1 MSGRRL
7 IVGSMAALLMPA
19 SLLLAS
25 QANSSTQPAAAP
37 LATKA
42 QALKAKTKVS
52 IQVMPQITQYGKK
65 VANPNSAKTAVTVK
79 VKPKRKGT
87 KVLLQVKA
95 GSKWKKAGKAVTDKK
110 GVADFATAATRSG
123 KPVELRAKVGRTT
136 TKPVSN
142 AKWLSPLFT
151 DGFDGTTLSENW
163 SNRIPDYNPEG
174 FRACSRGGPE
184 AVNVSGGAV
193 RLSVIKDPTR
203 SDTCAAKQ
211 DGKVLGQYDYRLNG
225 HIATEDKV
233 SFKYGFAAARMKF
246 QKMRGQH
253 ASFWLQ
259 PDTEVPGG
267 AEIDVI
273 EYFGKGAAKGGLTS
287 FTYHRDS
294 RGKLVKTG
302 DWIKDSDSFL
312 AKKNDDWYKAYHV
325 FSVEWTPSAYVF
337 RIDGK
342 QTYRSTKGIS
352 NQPEFAILS
361 LLSSDYEIPNLKG
374 GDKKLPQ
381 HSYVDWV
388 RIWQS

>member
-25 QANSSTQPAAAP
+25 QANSETQAPASS
-37 LATKA
+37 LSTKA
-42 QALKAKTKVS
+42 QAKKAKTRVK
-52 IQVMPQITQYGKK
+52 IQVLPQITQYGKK
-65 VANPNSAKTAVTVK
+65 VANPNSAKAAVAVK
-79 VKPKRKGT
+79 VKGARKGT

-95 GSKWKKAGKAVTDKK
+95 GSNWKKAGTAFTNKK
-110 GVADFATAATRSG
+110 GLADFATKATRNG
-123 KPVELRAKVGRTT
+123 KAIKVRAKVGKVT
-136 TKPVSN
+136 TKAVSN
-142 AKWLSPLFT
+142 EKWLDPMFT
-151 DGFDGTTLSENW
+151 DEFSGSTLSDNW
-163 SNRIPDYNPEG
+163 KHRIPDYNPEG
-174 FRACSRGGPE
+174 FRACSKGGPE
-184 AVNVSGGAV
+184 AVTVSGGAV

-203 SDTCAAKQ
+203 SDLCTAKQ
-211 DGKVLGQYDYRLNG
+211 DGNVLGKYAYRLNG

-233 SFKYGFAAARMKF
+233 SFKYGVAAARMKF

-259 PDTEVPGG
+259 PATEKPGG

-302 DWIKDSDSFL
+302 DWLKDSDTFL
-312 AKKNDDWYKAYHV
+312 AKKKDDWFKAYHV
-325 FSVEWTPSAYVF
+325 FSVEWTPNAYIF
-337 RIDGK
+337 RIDGRE
-342 QTYRSTKGIS
+342 TYRSTKGVS
-352 NQPEFAILS
+352 NQPEFPILS
-361 LLSSDYEIPNLKG
+361 LLSSDYEIPNIG
-374 GDKKLPQ
+374 SDKKLPQ

>member
-25 QANSSTQPAAAP
+25 QANSETQPSASS

-42 QALKAKTKVS
+42 QAKKAKTRVS
-52 IQVMPQITQYGKK
+52 ISVLPQISQYGKGT
-65 VANPNSAKTAVTVK
+65 ANPNSAKAAVNVK
-79 VKPKRKGT
+79 VKPARKGT

-95 GSKWKKAGKAVTDKK
+95 GSKWKKAGKAVTTKK
-110 GVADFATAATRSG
+110 GLASFNTAATRGG
-123 KPVELRAKVGRTT
+123 KAIQVRAKVGKVT

-142 AKWLSPLFT
+142 DKWLEPMFT
-151 DGFDGTTLSENW
+151 DTFDGTALGDQW
-163 SNRIPDYNPEG
+163 SHRVPDYNPEG
-174 FRACSRGGPE
+174 FRACSKGGPE
-184 AVNVSGGAV
+184 AVRVGGGVV
-193 RLSVIKDPTR
+193 RLSVIKDPYR
-203 SDTCAAKQ
+203 NDKCAAKQ
-211 DGKVLGQYDYRLNG
+211 DGKVLGQYAYRLNG
-225 HIATEDKV
+225 HISTADKV
-233 SFKYGFAAARMKF
+233 SFKYGVAAARMKF

-259 PDTEVPGG
+259 PQGEGAGG

-294 RGKLVKTG
+294 KGKLIKTG
-302 DWIKDSDSFL
+302 DWLKDSDSFL
-312 AKKNDDWYKAYHV
+312 AKKNDAWFKAYHV
-325 FSVEWTPSAYVF
+325 FSVEWTPSAYIF
-337 RIDGK
+337 RIDG
-342 QTYRSTKGIS
+342 QETYRSTKGIS
-352 NQPEFAILS
+352 SKPEYPILS
-361 LLSSDYEIPNLKG
+361 LLSSDYEIPNLG
-374 GDKKLPQ
+374 SDNKLPQ

>member
-1 MSGRRL
+1 
-7 IVGSMAALLMPA
+7 MAALLMPA

-25 QANSSTQPAAAP
+25 QANSETEPPAP
-37 LATKA
+37 SSLATKA
-42 QALKAKTKVS
+42 QAQKAKTRVA
-52 IQVMPQITQYGKK
+52 IQVMPQISQYGKK
-65 VANPNSAKTAVTVK
+65 AASPGSARAAVTVK
-79 VKPKRKGT
+79 VKPQRPGT

-95 GSKWKKAGKAVTDKK
+95 GSAWKKAGKAVTSKK
-110 GVADFATAATRSG
+110 GVANFNTAATRSG
-123 KPVELRAKVGRTT
+123 KPVTLRAKVGKVA

-142 AKWLSPLFT
+142 AKWITPLFS
-151 DGFDGTTLSENW
+151 DGFDGTTLGTQW
-163 SNRIPDYNPEG
+163 SHRIPDYNPEG
-174 FRACSRGGPE
+174 FRACSKGGPE
-184 AVNVSGGAV
+184 AVRVGGGTV

-203 SDTCAAKQ
+203 SDLCTAKQ
-211 DGKVLGQYDYRLNG
+211 DGRVLGKYAYRLNG
-225 HIATEDKV
+225 HISTEDQV

-273 EYFGKGAAKGGLTS
+273 EWFGKGAAQGGLTS

-294 RGKLVKTG
+294 KGKLIKTG
-302 DWIKDSDSFL
+302 DWIKDSEKFL
-312 AKKNDDWYKAYHV
+312 ANKKDDWFKAYHV
-325 FSVEWTPSAYVF
+325 FSVEWTPSAYIF

-342 QTYRSTKGIS
+342 ETYRSTKGIS
-352 NQPEFAILS
+352 NQPEFPILS
-361 LLSSDYEIPNLKG
+361 LLSSDYEIPNIG
-374 GDKKLPQ
+374 SDSKLPQ

>member
-25 QANSSTQPAAAP
+25 QANSETQPPATS

-42 QALKAKTKVS
+42 QAQKAKTRLS
-52 IQVMPQITQYGKK
+52 IQVMPQIAQYGKK
-65 VANPNSAKTAVTVK
+65 VASPNSAKAAVTVK
-79 VKPKRKGT
+79 VKPQRKGT
-87 KVLLQVKA
+87 KVLLQVKS
-95 GSKWKKAGKAVTDKK
+95 GSSWKKAGKAATDKK
-110 GVADFATAATRSG
+110 GIATFATAATRSG
-123 KPVELRAKVGRTT
+123 KPVELRAKVGKVT
-136 TKPVSN
+136 TKAVSN

-151 DGFDGTTLSENW
+151 DGFDGSTLSESW
-163 SNRIPDYNPEG
+163 SHRIPGYNPEG
-174 FRACSRGGPE
+174 FRACSKGDPA
-184 AVNVSGGAV
+184 AVRVAGGAV
-193 RLSVIKDPTR
+193 RLSVMKDPYRNDLCT
-203 SDTCAAKQ
+203 TKQ
-211 DGKVLGQYDYRLNG
+211 DGKVLGKYAYRLNG
-225 HIATEDKV
+225 HISTEDKV

-246 QKMRGQH
+246 QKNRGQH

-259 PDTEVPGG
+259 PDTHVPGG

-287 FTYHRDS
+287 YTYHRDG

-312 AKKNDDWYKAYHV
+312 AKKGDNWWKAYHV
-325 FSVEWTPSAYVF
+325 FSVEWTPKAYVF

-342 QTYRSTKGIS
+342 QTYRSTRGIS
-352 NQPEFAILS
+352 NQPEFPILS
-361 LLSSDYEIPNLKG
+361 LLSSDYEIPNLG
-374 GDKKLPQ
+374 SDKKLPQ